1 MEKVVYLYCAY
12 PNRREYARNFRSDDY
27 RKSHKTEIP
36 LARVDNDNFT
46 NRERQIFCMGM
57 TYGLASRFK
66 HPLVVCFRLSEP
78 IDGKYTKE
86 EPVNTAQ
93 L

>member
-12 PNRREYARNFRSDDY
+12 PNRREYERNFWEDY

-36 LARVDNDNFT
+36 LARVDNDDMT
-46 NRERQIFCMGM
+46 DRERQLYCCGM
-57 TYGLASRFK
+57 AYGIASRFK
-66 HPLVVCFRLSEP
+66 HPIIACFRLSEP
-78 IDGKYTKE
+78 VDGKYTKRT
-86 EPVNTAQ
+86 PVNTTQ